1 MLNKRCVDI
10 IKHLVENE
18 NRISIKELAEKF
30 ELSERS
36 IRYDIDN
43 INYYFKKSGLNQM
56 EKTSRGTFEIE
67 EKKENLLNLLNLL
80 DSQFYVFSKNERKEY
95 IKSKILFNEDIIK
108 LHELSE
114 NLSVSLS
121 TVKLDLKEIKIFL
134 NESDLKLKFLSKI
147 GLILSG
153 NEDKIRHV
161 QLRFLLNYI
170 KIFQN
175 EITSKKTHGTPGT
188 DIVVDVIREYF
199 YESPLDSIME
209 FIKDVSEGLK
219 MIISEEAYRILQY
232 YLMISIKRIGS
243 KELLKTKIQNE
254 NFLKGTTEYSVIL
267 EKIPALEKK
276 CNIKCDEKELLK
288 LTELFLGSHS
298 YNFNS
303 SFYANWIELEV
314 SVNELIRE
322 VGDNIGVDFSSD
334 RVLIDGLINHLRPAI
349 YRIKNDI
356 SLENPISEEVR
367 EVYGDLYHTIEVV
380 VNKTLKTYIGKDIP
394 EEEISYL
401 TIHFKTAIDRKVNL
415 KSESK
420 NVVLV
425 CGFGYGSSKLLAQ
438 KLQEKY
444 DLNIMDILPY
454 HQFVN
459 ADLPLDID
467 IVISTIDI
475 GDQINYPFPVV
486 KVNPI
491 LSKQDRDK
499 LEEYGL
505 LESPKK
511 VSLSRL
517 MGVIKRECQIN
528 DEEKLISS
536 IKKLL
541 KDQLYD
547 DMKEQKKYTLYSLL
561 KESSIIFDAK
571 AKNWEEAVRIS
582 GEILVK
588 NGSVDKSYT
597 EDMVES
603 VKKNGAYMIVGNKIA
618 LPHARV
624 NNNVHRTDMSLVR
637 FSEPVE
643 FPDGKKIRIMLAFS
657 SFDRNEHI
665 EALVELINL
674 IEDEEF
680 FQFLLTCEEPFIFR
694 EYLEKFEK

>member
-276 CNIKCDEKELLK
+276 CNIKCDDKELLK

-475 GDQINYPFPVV
+475 GEQINYPFPVV